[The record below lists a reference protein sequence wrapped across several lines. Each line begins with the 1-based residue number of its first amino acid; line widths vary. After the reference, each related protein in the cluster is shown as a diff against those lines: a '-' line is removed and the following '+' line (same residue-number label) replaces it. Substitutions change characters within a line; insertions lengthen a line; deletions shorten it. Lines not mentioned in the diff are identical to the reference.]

1 MKLQVAIDL
10 ADTKEMLRLA
20 EKICHIADIIEIG
33 TPMIM
38 KEGMVPVYEARK
50 HFPNTLILSDTKIV
64 DGGSLEAAYACEA
77 GADIVTVLAAA
88 DDATIQGVIDKTHAY
103 GRKTLVDL
111 INIRDVVSRAQEID
125 RMGADYICVHTASDV
140 QATGRNPL
148 EELRKI
154 KAVVK
159 NAHLAAA
166 GGINEETIA
175 DIMQAGADIVI
186 IGSAITQKEDPVKE
200 AERYKRYIKA
210 GDKNVQRN

>member
-20 EKICHIADIIEIG
+20 GKICHIADIIEIG

-77 GADIVTVLAAA
+77 GADIV
-88 DDATIQGVIDKTHAY
+88 
-103 GRKTLVDL
+103 
-111 INIRDVVSRAQEID
+111 
-125 RMGADYICVHTASDV
+125 
-140 QATGRNPL
+140 
-148 EELRKI
+148 
-154 KAVVK
+154 
-159 NAHLAAA
+159 
-166 GGINEETIA
+166 
-175 DIMQAGADIVI
+175 I